1 MLVAELMK
9 KVAIQA
15 QTLGAQAEHIA
26 ALQQTHTQTHVAAPG
41 DASAVDKNVLI
52 KHLEKRVGEL
62 HRENERLKQQ
72 LAEAQKSHPAAKQPS
87 GSFQTK
93 LISSLKEELETLKAY
108 LKSYQGQV
116 QAAKA
121 TEEALRQKIADM
133 QDIVRAAAATAATPG
148 PIGAA
153 AAAGA
158 KRGTGSD
165 ANVAAA
171 FLRLQE
177 EVAVARAE
185 RDALQR
191 AVGRGRDGDAP
202 TDPPTHPHSTS
213 AATAA
218 ATAAAATAAAAAA
231 GAEVESLRQRL
242 GEAEAELRRLG
253 GPEGPLARVQV
264 SITLPISL
272 PPPSFTFLMP

>member
-1 MLVAELMK
+1 MLVAQLMK

-26 ALQQTHTQTHVAAPG
+26 ALQQFAHVAAPG

-133 QDIVRAAAATAATPG
+133 QDIVRAAAATAAIPG
-148 PIGAA
+148 PTGA

-177 EVAVARAE
+177 EVAAARAE

-213 AATAA
+213 AATGTAA

-264 SITLPISL
+264 PVITLPI
-272 PPPSFTFLMP
+272 

>member
-1 MLVAELMK
+1 MLVAQLMK
-9 KVAIQA
+9 KVAEQA
-15 QTLGAQAEHIA
+15 QTLGAQTEQIA
-26 ALQQTHTQTHVAAPG
+26 ALQQAHVAAPG
-41 DASAVDKNVLI
+41 DASSVDKNVLI

-72 LAEAQKSHPAAKQPS
+72 LAEAQKPHPAAKQPS

-121 TEEALRQKIADM
+121 TEETQRQKIADM
-133 QDIVRAAAATAATPG
+133 QDIVRAAAAAAATPG
-148 PIGAA
+148 PTGAA

-177 EVAVARAE
+177 EVAAARAE

-191 AVGRGRDGDAP
+191 VVGRGSDGDAP

-218 ATAAAATAAAAAA
+218 TTAAAATAAAA
-231 GAEVESLRQRL
+231 GAEVEALRQRL

-264 SITLPISL
+264 SITLPI
-272 PPPSFTFLMP
+272 